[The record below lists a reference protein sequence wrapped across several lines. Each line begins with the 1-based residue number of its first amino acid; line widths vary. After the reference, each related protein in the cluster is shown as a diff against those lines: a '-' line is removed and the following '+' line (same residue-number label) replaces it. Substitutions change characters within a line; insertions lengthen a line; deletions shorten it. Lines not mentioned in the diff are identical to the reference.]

1 MTMFRSIIARP
12 LQRFIADRN
21 AATSID
27 YAVIAAGVGALIAA
41 TVTIMGTSLNGM
53 YDAVKSAW
61 PG

>member
-1 MTMFRSIIARP
+1 MTMFRSIIARA
-12 LQRFIADRN
+12 LQGFIADRN

-41 TVTIMGTSLNGM
+41 TVTIMGASLNGM
-53 YDAVKSAW
+53 YDAVKSVW

>member
-1 MTMFRSIIARP
+1 MFRSIIARP